1 MATDLLA
8 LLNRLGGWDGFE
20 IASIDEDPMPQPD
33 VLGLPAPRLVITLRP
48 APGAAKRCSQC
59 GAVVREIHD
68 TTERLIR
75 DVPFMEHDTW
85 LRLPRARL
93 RCPTCGPT
101 VEAVSWLDKH
111 QRMTTRL
118 AEKIARLAMILPLDH
133 VATWFGV
140 HWTTVRLIHGRALYA
155 QLGPVTRE
163 SLRGVRYLA
172 IDEFAI
178 QKGHRY
184 ATVIVDPET
193 KRVLWVARGR
203 DRAAVAPFFELL
215 GEAGCAAIEAIVMD
229 MHGPFGDEARQ
240 RCPHAA
246 VVYDLFHVVAKY
258 GREVMDRV
266 RVDETNRIAKAKGRN
281 DSRIRGQRR
290 VIKGTRWLLLRN
302 RTTVTAPQDRIRLKE
317 LLAANR
323 ALFITYV
330 LKDDLKQLWQYRAPA
345 AARRFWQHWYRRAL
359 RSRLEPLQRFAQRL
373 QPYLGGILN
382 HCRYPLSTALVEGIN
397 NKIKVLKRMAYG
409 YRDDAY
415 FFLRIRAAFPGIPR

>member
-1 MATDLLA
+1 MVPDLLA
-8 LLNRLGGWDGFE
+8 LLNRLGGWEGFE
-20 IASIDEDPMPQPD
+20 IASIEEDPTLQAD

-48 APGAAKRCSQC
+48 TPQPSKRCSRC
-59 GAVVREIHD
+59 GTIVTDVHD
-68 TTERLIR
+68 TTERMVR
-75 DVPFMEHDTW
+75 DVPLMEHDTW
-85 LRLPRARL
+85 LRFPRARL

-118 AEKIARLAMILPLDH
+118 AEKIARLAMVLPLDH

-140 HWTTVRLIHGRALYA
+140 HWTTVRLIHGRALSA
-155 QLGPVTRE
+155 QLGPVTRD

-203 DRAAVAPFFELL
+203 DRAAVAPFFDLL
-215 GEAGCAAIEAIVMD
+215 GAEGCAAIEAIVMD
-229 MHGPFGDEARQ
+229 MHGPFGDEARA
-240 RCPHAA
+240 RCPNAA

-258 GREVMDRV
+258 GREVIDRV
-266 RVDETNRIAKAKGRN
+266 RVDETNRIARAAGPNRM
-281 DSRIRGQRR
+281 RIRAQRR

-302 RTTVTAPQDRIRLKE
+302 GATVTRPRDRIRLHE

-330 LKDDLKQLWQYRAPA
+330 LKDDLKQLWRYRAPA
-345 AARRFWQHWYRRAL
+345 AAQRFWQHWYRRAM

-373 QPYLGGILN
+373 KPYLPGILN
-382 HCRYPLSTALVEGIN
+382 HCRHPLSTALVEGIN
-397 NKIKVLKRMAYG
+397 NKIKVIKRMAYG

>member
-1 MATDLLA
+1 MDLLA

-20 IASIDEDPMPQPD
+20 IDRVEEDPVPQPD
-33 VLGLPAPRLVITLRP
+33 VLGQPAPRLVITLRP
-48 APGAAKRCSQC
+48 QPGAEKRCSRC
-59 GAVVREIHD
+59 GAVVREVHD

-75 DVPFMEHDTW
+75 DVAMMEHDTW

-101 VEAVSWLDKH
+101 VEAVLWLDKH

-118 AEKIARLAMILPLDH
+118 ADKIARLAMVLPLQH
-133 VATWFGV
+133 VATWFGL
-140 HWTTVRLIHGRALYA
+140 HWTTVRSIHGRALRA

-163 SLRGVRYLA
+163 ALHGVRFLA
-172 IDEFAI
+172 LDEFAI

-184 ATVIVDPET
+184 ATVIVDAET

-203 DRAAVAPFFELL
+203 DRAAVAPFFDLL
-215 GEAGCAAIEAIVMD
+215 GEAGCAAIEAVVMD
-229 MHGPFGDEARQ
+229 MHGPFGDEARA
-240 RCPHAA
+240 RCPNAA

-258 GREVMDRV
+258 GREVIDRV
-266 RVDETNRIAKAKGRN
+266 RVDETNRIARAAGPN
-281 DSRIRGQRR
+281 ATRIRRQRR

-302 RTTVTAPQDRIRLKE
+302 RANVTAPADRIRLKE

-330 LKDDLKQLWQYRAPA
+330 LKDDLKQLWCYRAPA
-345 AARRFWQHWYRRAL
+345 AARRFWQHWYRRAI
-359 RSRLEPLQRFAQRL
+359 RSRLLPLQVFARRL
-373 QPYLGGILN
+373 KPYLEGIIN